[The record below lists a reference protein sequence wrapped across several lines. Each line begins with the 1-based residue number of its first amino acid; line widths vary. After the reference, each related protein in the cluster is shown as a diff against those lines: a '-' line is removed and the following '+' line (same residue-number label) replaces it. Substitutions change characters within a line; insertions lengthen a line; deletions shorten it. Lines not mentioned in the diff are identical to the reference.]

1 MNSDQGIRNGTDA
14 MLVAYDTETNHVK
27 DQKSATGV
35 EAMRQACKNIM
46 YTVVNSRAY
55 DAENLETGLMT
66 WQIAAIAADVV
77 LGCGKFLHLKSW
89 QIKRFRKRL
98 AEEKAAVAVEN

>member
-1 MNSDQGIRNGTDA
+1 MRLDKLLTELGTGSRSEVKKYIRSG
-14 MLVAYDTETNHVK
+14 LVT
-27 DQKSATGV
+27 
-35 EAMRQACKNIM
+35 
-46 YTVVNSRAY
+46 VNSRAY

-77 LGCGKFLHLKSW
+77 LGVGILALEIVA
-89 QIKRFRKRL
+89 IKRFRKRL

>member
-1 MNSDQGIRNGTDA
+1 MDRPVSYTHLD
-14 MLVAYDTETNHVK
+14 VYK
-27 DQKSATGV
+27 
-35 EAMRQACKNIM
+35 RQ
-46 YTVVNSRAY
+46 VVNSRAY

-77 LGCGKFLHLKSW
+77 LGVGILALEIVA
-89 QIKRFRKRL
+89 IKRFRKRL